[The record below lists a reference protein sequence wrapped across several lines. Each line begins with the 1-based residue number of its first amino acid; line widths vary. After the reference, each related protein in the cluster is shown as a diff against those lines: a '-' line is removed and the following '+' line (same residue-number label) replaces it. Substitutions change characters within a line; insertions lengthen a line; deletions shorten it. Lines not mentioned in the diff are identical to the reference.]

1 MKRPDY
7 FSSYYVSIGRTGFNL
22 KICPALA
29 KVTSSVSQ
37 MKVGK
42 SMMLKQTGNFRV
54 RHSEFRVIILEF
66 QVLKPSSVRIYRI
79 EARSTAFRPKRA
91 KCLVSYSNKL
101 HIPQFSLL

>member
-22 KICPALA
+22 KICPALT

-37 MKVGK
+37 LNLGK
-42 SMMLKQTGNFRV
+42 SMMLKQTANFQV
-54 RHSEFRVIILEF
+54 LHSELRVIILKF
-66 QVLKPSSVRIYRI
+66 QVLKPSPVRSCRI

-91 KCLVSYSNKL
+91 KCPGQLLNK
-101 HIPQFSLL
+101 IPQFPPL